1 MEFFRSAKP
10 IFIKDKSLE
19 MNFQAGFVCE
29 FDAEAGKKYALS
41 STGST
46 FYRVTLNGKFLH
58 YGPARPPHGYLR
70 VDEIT
75 LPTVPGRNILT
86 FEVAGYNCPTF
97 YTLDVV
103 SFLQAEI
110 RCGDEVVAYTGHD
123 FKGISLNSL
132 REQIVPRY
140 SYQRAFTEVW
150 YMDSPAADWQN
161 GDFKGEALE
170 IIDLGGREY
179 LPREFRI
186 PEYKIN
192 DRVSFVRSGSFT
204 PNGVTVH
211 QLCRNNTPSADVRCF
226 DYASCPNDVL
236 TETDVTFKADG

>member
-86 FEVAGYNCPTF
+86 FEVAGYNCPRSSRTPG
-97 YTLDVV
+97 TT
-103 SFLQAEI
+103 S
-110 RCGDEVVAYTGHD
+110 
-123 FKGISLNSL
+123 
-132 REQIVPRY
+132 
-140 SYQRAFTEVW
+140 
-150 YMDSPAADWQN
+150 
-161 GDFKGEALE
+161 
-170 IIDLGGREY
+170 
-179 LPREFRI
+179 
-186 PEYKIN
+186 
-192 DRVSFVRSGSFT
+192 RVYR
-204 PNGVTVH
+204 
-211 QLCRNNTPSADVRCF
+211 
-226 DYASCPNDVL
+226 
-236 TETDVTFKADG
+236 